1 MKLYTKWTRLLIM
14 NESLSIPV
22 FYFVLFTQKKRVVD
36 VFVKRIDMFSMYVII
51 ISWSTAI
58 PLFLAKNIIFKA
70 IAEFDQ

>member
-22 FYFVLFTQKKRVVD
+22 FYFVLFIQTKSVVD

-51 ISWSTAI
+51 IS
-58 PLFLAKNIIFKA
+58 
-70 IAEFDQ
+70 